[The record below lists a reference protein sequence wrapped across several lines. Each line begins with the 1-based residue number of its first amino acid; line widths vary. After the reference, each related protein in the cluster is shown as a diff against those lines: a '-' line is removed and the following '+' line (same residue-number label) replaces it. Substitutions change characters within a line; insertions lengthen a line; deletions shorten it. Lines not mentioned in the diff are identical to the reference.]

1 MASQKLAH
9 PAMLSFTRSISAS
22 VFPFYAMNGST
33 DNLLA
38 LDLATLTPVRVVRE
52 TVRGTQAAAAT
63 QENARG
69 VPNIQ
74 RVDFAYLPPA
84 KDTLVVAGTVLFTPN
99 SVAPENSNSLEF
111 NAAHSAF
118 TQSFKDAG
126 GYKALA
132 ERFVMNALN
141 GSFMWRNRI
150 GFDLTTAIQVK
161 GSPDLSVQIRREDL
175 VAGLMLSLNDIQAK
189 KAHEKASA
197 IVDAVAAALA
207 GDTHGVELEVRAS
220 VRMGAEQEVF
230 PSQEMVLD
238 KGKGEGRTLARSG
251 RTDIEQAAFHG
262 RKVSVALKTI
272 DTWYTG
278 AVKPLPVEPYGV
290 DQQTQST
297 CRKGKETFYDYLLR
311 LPELT
316 EGLKKNGLSSDALYT
331 AAVFVRGGVFSKKAS

>member
-1 MASQKLAH
+1 MANLKH

-22 VFPFYAMNGST
+22 VFPFYAMSGAA

-38 LDLATLTPVRVVRE
+38 LDLETLTPVRVVRE

-63 QENARG
+63 QEAARG

-84 KDTLVVAGTVLFTPN
+84 KDTLVVAGTILFTPN
-99 SVAPENSNSLEF
+99 SITPENSNSLEF
-111 NAAHSAF
+111 NAAHETF
-118 TQSFKDAG
+118 VQSFKEAG

-132 ERFVMNALN
+132 ERFVMNTLN

-150 GFDLTTAIQVK
+150 GFDLTAAVQVK
-161 GSPDLSVQIRREDL
+161 GAPEVAVQIRRDDL
-175 VAGLMLSLNDIQAK
+175 VPGLMLTLDAILSEELR
-189 KAHEKASA
+189 EKARA
-197 IVDAVAAALA
+197 VVEAVAAALS
-207 GDTHGVELEVRAS
+207 GDTHGVDLDVRAS

-262 RKVSVALKTI
+262 RKVSVAVKTI
-272 DTWYTG
+272 DTWYEG

-290 DQQTQST
+290 DQQTQSA
-297 CRKGKETFYDYLLR
+297 CRKGKETFYAHMLR

-316 EGLKKNGLSSDALYT
+316 EGIKKNGLSPDALYT
-331 AAVFVRGGVFSKKAS
+331 AAVFVRGGVFSKKAD